1 MILVAGFCPMGC
13 GETLIL
19 GEGRAVVCC
28 ARGCPRP
35 FAVSEILADP
45 EIHHVL
51 EVDEGG
57 WQGKHPLRERLDDQ
71 LLSCD
76 LTGAMLDGLRSPP
89 GRYRVTRVAAPGG
102 KDTWVWESLP

>member
-35 FAVSEILADP
+35 FAVAEILADP
-45 EIHHVL
+45 ETHHLVTI
-51 EVDEGG
+51 EEDG
-57 WQGKHPLRERLDDQ
+57 WSAKHPLRERLDDA
-71 LLSCD
+71 LLSCGISD
-76 LTGAMLDGLRSPP
+76 AFLRGVRSVP
-89 GRYRVTRVAAPGG
+89 GRYRVHCPPG
-102 KDTWVWESLP
+102 DPPMWVWEPLPSA